1 MAGDPWRPCGWAAP
15 CTPIG
20 GHQRLLPERM
30 TEMPSTRANRSVL
43 ITGVVCF
50 AVLLAVAVL
59 LDQQGVRLAG
69 NLVVMLIVS
78 SILLSVVLLVRRRSR

>member
-1 MAGDPWRPCGWAAP
+1 
-15 CTPIG
+15 
-20 GHQRLLPERM
+20 M

>member
-1 MAGDPWRPCGWAAP
+1 
-15 CTPIG
+15 
-20 GHQRLLPERM
+20 M

-43 ITGVVCF
+43 IAGVVCF
-50 AVLLAVAVL
+50 AVLLAIAVL
-59 LDQQGVRLAG
+59 LDQQGVRLAS